1 MDRAF
6 SSRFRLLL
14 FDISNEAPCADE
26 VLRTIPLPYA
36 PFHAL
41 FILVEISRLPAK
53 WMREMKQFDY
63 NLCISLLVADTPFP
77 LSGVVSSSPLA
88 LLNSLRRRW
97 RERCQIDC
105 QTILQNKCRNR
116 NRYCMVWVTRK
127 SNLSGFQTFP
137 CIGTGRSCPMRGFA
151 WTRGMGDGLLGT
163 AHTPCHLKRVYERC
177 PHIIQFCGGTWGM
190 LQRSVQMISESL
202 SRRLSYAISSNPE
215 HQLLLW
221 IF

>member
-127 SNLSGFQTFP
+127 KQFVRFSNIPMHWDGPIMSHERLRLDQRH
-137 CIGTGRSCPMRGFA
+137 GR
-151 WTRGMGDGLLGT
+151 WVIGDG
-163 AHTPCHLKRVYERC
+163 AHPLPFEE
-177 PHIIQFCGGTWGM
+177 G
-190 LQRSVQMISESL
+190 L
-202 SRRLSYAISSNPE
+202 
-215 HQLLLW
+215 
-221 IF
+221 